1 MTGPHHDRLAAIAG
15 DFADDV
21 LTDALNVARER
32 ATARLADLLTDAIV
46 SCALGTTPSR
56 PATEGAAP
64 TAGPIEDADDEDE
77 VLYAYGITS
86 ADSRPPPDVGV
97 DVELVRDD
105 GLGLLVSRARPDE
118 LQVDP
123 DDLSETGRLAVLA
136 RRHDAVVRGAVG
148 GSAVLPLRFGTV
160 VPDADAARRLLREH
174 GPAARARLARIA
186 DAREWGVRLVRTL
199 SAEPTPSTRGTRDA
213 ANGTEYLSRRRE
225 ALREK
230 DDAARAAAHCAE
242 LLEQALTPHAI
253 QALHRGG
260 APGSSLLLD
269 VAYLV
274 PRAAEPGFLA
284 AVDQLRA
291 DLAEER
297 LTVETTGPW
306 PPYSFASLD
315 EAGGHGA

>member
-1 MTGPHHDRLAAIAG
+1 
-15 DFADDV
+15 
-21 LTDALNVARER
+21 
-32 ATARLADLLTDAIV
+32 
-46 SCALGTTPSR
+46 
-56 PATEGAAP
+56 
-64 TAGPIEDADDEDE
+64 
-77 VLYAYGITS
+77 
-86 ADSRPPPDVGV
+86 
-97 DVELVRDD
+97 
-105 GLGLLVSRARPDE
+105 
-118 LQVDP
+118 VDP

-136 RRHDAVVRGAVG
+136 RRHDAVVRSAVG

-160 VPDADAARRLLREH
+160 VPDEAAARRLLREH
-174 GPAARARLARIA
+174 GPAARARLARIG
-186 DAREWGVRLVRTL
+186 DAREWGVRLVRSL
-199 SAEPTPSTRGTRDA
+199 PAEPAGRTTDA
-213 ANGTEYLSRRRE
+213 ATGTEYLSRRRT

-230 DDAARAAAHCAE
+230 DDAAREAAHCAE

-274 PRAAEPGFLA
+274 PPAAEPGFLA

-291 DLAEER
+291 DLAAQR

-315 EAGGHGA
+315 EAAGHGA